1 MVLECVSTGAN
12 AMSQPVEFE
21 DGKAIRNLYSKLSGD
36 FPEEKR
42 IYTSRLVC
50 FLLIQQQL
58 GGKSAQRIV
67 SECVNFEMY
76 KEFYGECSRK
86 ESGKKLSTNSSAY
99 VQAKQSLPKER
110 LFELYEK
117 LFNQVQNSPERFQGR
132 RVFVVDGTELKLQPE
147 PRLREKFPPSS
158 NSYGKTY
165 FPLLRVSLIHDAF
178 SALAYAPSWSAG
190 RGEEGRGEVSL
201 ALEQI
206 SNLEKDSIIIGDRNF
221 GIFSFCYEAD
231 KLGLKSIV
239 RLTDLRANKIL
250 KEANLEDAAGFDIP
264 IEWKISKADIKGNP
278 QYTPELS
285 YPGRIIRAWVKKEG
299 EEQQLITFFTTL
311 KEATAEQVV
320 ELYSLRWN
328 IEHDIRDLKKTCHL
342 DELSSLTVDSV
353 EKELLAG
360 ILAYNLV
367 RAVMLL
373 AAKTNGLKARQ
384 ISFKLAYGLL
394 MTTAGGLL
402 IFSKSAKEQD
412 KYFAQLLQALA
423 TSPLP
428 KRKPRKHKRECYKR
442 SVTFPMRKPRI

>member
-1 MVLECVSTGAN
+1 MEKQSELVGTKSV
-12 AMSQPVEFE
+12 
-21 DGKAIRNLYSKLSGD
+21 KRLYRKLSAD

-58 GGKSAQRIV
+58 TGKSAQGII
-67 SECVNFEMY
+67 SECVNFDLY
-76 KEFYGECSRK
+76 KEFSGDCSRK
-86 ESGKKLSTNSSAY
+86 QSGKALSTNSSGY
-99 VQAKQSLPKER
+99 IQAKQSLPKER

-117 LFNQVQNSPERFQGR
+117 LFAQVQNTPQRFEGR

-147 PRLREKFPPSS
+147 PRLRQKFPPSS

-221 GIFSFCYEAD
+221 GIFSFCHESD
-231 KLGLKSIV
+231 KIGLKSIV
-239 RLTDLRANKIL
+239 RLTDVRANKLL
-250 KEANLEDAAGFDIP
+250 KEAGLSDSAGFDLP
-264 IEWKISKADIKGNP
+264 IEWKISRADIKGNP
-278 QYTPELS
+278 HYTSDLS
-285 YPGRIIRAWVKKEG
+285 FSGRIIKAWVKKEG
-299 EEQQLITFFTTL
+299 EQQQLVTLFTTL
-311 KEATAEQVV
+311 KEPTAEEIVN
-320 ELYSLRWN
+320 LYSLRWN
-328 IEHDIRDLKKTCHL
+328 IEHDIRDLKKTCSL

-360 ILAYNLV
+360 VLAYNLV

-373 AAKTNGLKARQ
+373 AANTHGLKARQ
-384 ISFKLAYGLL
+384 ISFKLAYDLL
-394 MTTAGGLL
+394 RTTVGGLL

-412 KYFAQLLQALA
+412 KYFSQLLLALA
-423 TSPLP
+423 RSPLP
-428 KRKPRKHKRECYKR
+428 KRKPRKYKRESYKR
-442 SVTFPMRKPRI
+442 SITFPMRKPRV